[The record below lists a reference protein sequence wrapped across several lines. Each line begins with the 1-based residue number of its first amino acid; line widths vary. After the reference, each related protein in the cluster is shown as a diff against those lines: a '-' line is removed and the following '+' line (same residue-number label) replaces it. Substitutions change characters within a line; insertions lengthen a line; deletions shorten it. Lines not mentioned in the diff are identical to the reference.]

1 MIKLTEFYNERQGR
15 PGSDIALDMETRQP
29 SIPPGYISGIL
40 LSASYT
46 VTEETNNFTA
56 GDDTVILVN
65 TGGSGV
71 TITLPEASVSN
82 GKYYIIKKIDSSG
95 GFVTIKGD
103 SSGETIDDDLDIK
116 ITLQYSYVWVL
127 SDGTVWHIIGGVFVK
142 LETLI
147 DNLLSKQIGLL
158 DKIYTTI
165 SKNNI
170 HLSSMSDAEV
180 ESGDGRED

>member
-1 MIKLTEFYNERQGR
+1 MLKLTEFYNERQGR
-15 PGSDIALDMETRQP
+15 PASNIALDMDTRGP
-29 SIPPGYISGIL
+29 SIPSGYISGVL

-46 VTEETNNFTA
+46 VTEQSNNFTA
-56 GDDTVILVN
+56 GDATVILVD

-71 TITLPEASVSN
+71 TITLPATSVRN

-95 GFVTIKGD
+95 GIVTIKGD
-103 SSGETIDDDLDIK
+103 SSGETIDDELDLK
-116 ITLQYSYVWVL
+116 LTLQYSYVWVL
-127 SDGTVWHIIGGVFVK
+127 SDGTDWHIIGGVFVK

-147 DNLLSKQIGLL
+147 NKLMQEQIGLL

-165 SKNNI
+165 SKNNV

-180 ESGDGRED
+180 ESDDGRDD